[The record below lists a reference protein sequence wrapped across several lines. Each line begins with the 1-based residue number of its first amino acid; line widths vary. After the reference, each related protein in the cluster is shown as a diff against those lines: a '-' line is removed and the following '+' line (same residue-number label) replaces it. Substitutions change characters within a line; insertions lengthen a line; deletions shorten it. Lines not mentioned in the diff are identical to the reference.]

1 MDSKIF
7 LENGRIQSK
16 GYAMLS
22 KDAKFTPFEFTRHA
36 VGDNDILIKSYM
48 QVFVIAI
55 FTLQEASGERLLI
68 LVCLGMR

>member
-22 KDAKFTPFEFTRHA
+22 KDAKFTPFEFTRH
-36 VGDNDILIKSYM
+36 
-48 QVFVIAI
+48 
-55 FTLQEASGERLLI
+55 
-68 LVCLGMR
+68 

>member
-36 VGDNDILIKSYM
+36 VGDNDILIK
-48 QVFVIAI
+48 I
-55 FTLQEASGERLLI
+55 
-68 LVCLGMR
+68 